1 MKRLL
6 TIALLLAFLSGCR
19 TSGPGIFGK
28 QSPHEQYSKKL
39 SDAGLKETAL
49 GGLWFSSAERALAQ
63 PQTVSVPYRQTGYFA
78 DENPR
83 AVGLQF
89 TSRRGQKL
97 IFRLEKKPRTS
108 FTIYTE
114 LWRVN
119 SGRAPS
125 LLTSMDTT
133 ATEFSHEVDDEQET
147 FILRLQP
154 ELLRSGEYT
163 LSISVGPSLGF
174 PVSGK
179 SARVGS
185 VWGDSR
191 DAGARRH
198 EGIDI
203 FAPKRTPVIAAAD
216 GTVNRVEETTIGGK
230 VVWLRPEGRPINL
243 YYAHLDEQLVS
254 AGQRVRLGDTLGLV
268 GNTGNARTTPPHLH
282 FGIYG
287 FGGAINPLPYVE
299 PNIKESPTVR
309 VAADKLNTYYRTVR
323 DVQLADGLSLKKN
336 SIVFAT
342 DADAQF
348 YMGILA
354 DGRNV
359 KIRADDIQQ
368 ADNQI
373 LALKLRDSAA
383 ILEQPLA
390 ASPAKQYIRTGTSVK
405 VRGYYNDHALVST
418 EAGIEGWLP
427 RRLLQ

>member
-1 MKRLL
+1 MRRFF
-6 TIALLLAFLSGCR
+6 TIAGLFIFLTGCR

-49 GGLWFSSAERALAQ
+49 GVLWFSSADRALAQ
-63 PQTVSVPYRQTGYFA
+63 PQAVTLPYRQTGYFA

-83 AVGLQF
+83 AIGLQF
-89 TSRRGQKL
+89 TGKRGQKL

-114 LWRVN
+114 LWRIN

-125 LLTSMDTT
+125 LLTSIDTS
-133 ATEFSHEVDDEQET
+133 ATEFSHEVEDEQEH

-185 VWGDSR
+185 VWGDAR
-191 DAGARRH
+191 DAGARSH

-203 FAPKRTPVIAAAD
+203 FAPKRTPVVASAA
-216 GTVNRVEETTIGGK
+216 GTIGRVEETRIGGK
-230 VVWLRPEGRPINL
+230 VVWLRPEGRPLNL

-254 AGQRVRLGDTLGLV
+254 PGQRVNTGDTLGLV
-268 GNTGNARTTPPHLH
+268 GNTGNARTTPAHLH

-287 FGGAINPLPYVE
+287 FGGAINPLPYVD
-299 PNIKESPTVR
+299 PNIREPSPVR
-309 VAADKLNTYYRTVR
+309 VAADKLNAYYRAVR
-323 DVQLADGLSLKKN
+323 DVLLSEGIALKKN
-336 SIVFAT
+336 SVVFVT

-348 YMGILA
+348 FTALLI

-359 KIRADDIQQ
+359 KIKSSDFQQ

-373 LALKLRDSAA
+373 LVFKLRDSTA

-390 ASPAKQYIRTGTSVK
+390 ASPAKQYLGQGSSVK
-405 VRGYYNDHALVST
+405 VMGYYNDHALVNT
-418 EAGIEGWLP
+418 ESGAAGWLP

>member
-1 MKRLL
+1 MKGLFTITVIFIFL
-6 TIALLLAFLSGCR
+6 TGCR

-49 GGLWFSSAERALAQ
+49 GVLWFSSAERALAQ
-63 PQTVSVPYRQTGYFA
+63 PQTVNLPYRQTGYFA
-78 DENPR
+78 DEKPR

-89 TSRRGQKL
+89 TGRRGQKL
-97 IFRLEKKPRTS
+97 IFRLDKNSRTS

-133 ATEFSHEVDDEQET
+133 ASEFSHEVEDEQET

-163 LSISVGPSLGF
+163 VSVSVGPSLGF

-185 VWGDSR
+185 VWGDPR
-191 DAGARRH
+191 DAGARSH

-203 FAPKRTPVIAAAD
+203 FAPKRTPVVAAAD
-216 GTVNRVEETTIGGK
+216 GTINRVEETRIGGK
-230 VVWLRPEGRPINL
+230 VVWLRPDGRPLNL
-243 YYAHLDEQLVS
+243 YYAHLDEQLVAS
-254 AGQRVRLGDTLGLV
+254 GQKVRMGDTLGLV
-268 GNTGNARTTPPHLH
+268 GNTGNARTTPAHLH

-287 FGGAINPLPYVE
+287 FGGALNPLPYVDQ
-299 PNIKESPTVR
+299 NIKEPAAVR
-309 VAADKLNTYYRTVR
+309 IAASKLSSHYRTVR
-323 DVQLADGLSLKKN
+323 DVQLENGISLKKN
-336 SIVFAT
+336 SIVFVT

-348 YMGILA
+348 YSALLV
-354 DGRNV
+354 DGQNV
-359 KIRADDIQQ
+359 KIKASDLQL

-373 LALKLRDSAA
+373 LAYKLRDSAS
-383 ILEQPLA
+383 ILEQPVV
-390 ASPAKQYIRTGTSVK
+390 ASPAKQYISAGTSVR
-405 VRGYYNDHALVST
+405 VIGYYNDHAFVNT
-418 EAGIEGWLP
+418 EGGTEGWIP

>member
-6 TIALLLAFLSGCR
+6 SILLLFVLLSGCR
-19 TSGPGIFGK
+19 TSGPSIFGK

-63 PQTVSVPYRQTGYFA
+63 PQTVSLPYRQTGYFA
-78 DENPR
+78 DESPR

-89 TSRRGQKL
+89 TGRRGQKL

-133 ATEFSHEVDDEQET
+133 TSEFSHEVDDEQET
-147 FILRLQP
+147 LILRVQP

-203 FAPKRTPVIAAAD
+203 FAPKRTPVVAAAD
-216 GTVNRVEETTIGGK
+216 GTVNRVEETSIGGK
-230 VVWLRPEGRPINL
+230 VVWLRPEGRPLNL

-254 AGQRVRLGDTLGLV
+254 AGQRVRLGDTLGLM

-287 FGGAINPLPYVE
+287 SGGAINPLPYVDPDVKE
-299 PNIKESPTVR
+299 PSAVR
-309 VAADKLNTYYRTVR
+309 VAANKLNTYYRTVR
-323 DVQLADGLSLKKN
+323 DVQLEGGLSLKKN
-336 SIVFAT
+336 SIVFVT

-348 YMGILA
+348 IMAMLA
-354 DGRNV
+354 DGRNL
-359 KIRADDIQQ
+359 KIKSEDIQH
-368 ADNQI
+368 ADNQ
-373 LALKLRDSAA
+373 LVVFKLRDLAA
-383 ILEQPLA
+383 LLEQPLA
-390 ASPAKQYIRTGTSVK
+390 ASPAKQYISTGTSVK

-418 EAGIEGWLP
+418 DAGIEGWMP

>member
-1 MKRLL
+1 MKRFF
-6 TIALLLAFLSGCR
+6 TIAGLFIFLTGCR

-49 GGLWFSSAERALAQ
+49 GVLWFSSADRALAQ
-63 PQTVSVPYRQTGYFA
+63 PQAVTLPYRQTGYFA

-83 AVGLQF
+83 AIGLQF
-89 TSRRGQKL
+89 TGKRGQKL

-125 LLTSMDTT
+125 LLASLDTT
-133 ATEFSHEVDDEQET
+133 ATEFSHEVDDEQEQ

-163 LSISVGPSLGF
+163 VSISVGPSLGF

-185 VWGDSR
+185 VWGDPR
-191 DAGARRH
+191 DAGARSH

-203 FAPKRTPVIAAAD
+203 FAPKRTPVVASAD
-216 GTVNRVEETTIGGK
+216 GTIGRVEETRIGGK
-230 VVWLRPEGRPINL
+230 VVWLRPEGRPLNL

-254 AGQRVRLGDTLGLV
+254 PGQKVNTGDTLGLV
-268 GNTGNARTTPPHLH
+268 GNTGNARTTPAHLH

-299 PNIKESPTVR
+299 LNVKEPSPIR
-309 VAADKLNTYYRTVR
+309 VAADKLNAYYRAVR
-323 DVQLADGLSLKKN
+323 DVQVSEGIALKKN
-336 SIVFAT
+336 SVVFVT

-348 YMGILA
+348 FTALLV

-359 KIRADDIQQ
+359 KIKLSDFQLAE
-368 ADNQI
+368 NQI
-373 LALKLRDSAA
+373 LALKLRDSTA
-383 ILEQPLA
+383 ILEQPLG
-390 ASPAKQYIRTGTSVK
+390 ASPAKLYLGQGSSVK
-405 VRGYYNDHALVST
+405 VLGYFNDHALVNT
-418 EAGIEGWLP
+418 ESGVEGWLP